1 MVGSAIH
8 IGRRTQRSARRTRD
22 RDAIIASLQPETE
35 KDDLG
40 LIRRYW
46 VWILVIVGAIAAIAA
61 YRLNQSP
68 EEEYFTAKV
77 EKGDIRQ
84 VIDAT
89 GTINPVTSVQV
100 GSQVSGMIS
109 KLYVDFNS
117 KVTKGQVIAEID
129 PKLFEGAVLQAR
141 ADLGNAQASLAAAK
155 SNLVK
160 DQATLN
166 QNRLDYD
173 RAVGLAKQGVVSQQQ
188 LDQAKATYDAI
199 TAQVGSDRAAIQQ
212 AEAQVAQK
220 QASLKVA
227 QINLDYTIIRAPI
240 NGTVVN
246 RSIDIGQTVAAS
258 LQAPTLFTIALD
270 LTKMQ
275 VYAKTDEG
283 DVGEIRP
290 GHSADFK
297 VDAFPKESFHGVVHQ
312 VRMNATTVQ
321 NVVTYDTIVD
331 FDNPDLKLFPGMT
344 AYVSIPVASASDVV
358 KIPNAALRYKP
369 DLPAGKIQELYRKYG
384 ITVPQSATEVA
395 GAAAVTAGGA
405 AKPKAAAVAV
415 ANGASDHAIV
425 WRLLPDKSLQPVQIS
440 VGLTDHTYTAMTGGD
455 LKPGEELVTGVT
467 TAKSGSAGPGLAGPR
482 R

>member
-1 MVGSAIH
+1 M
-8 IGRRTQRSARRTRD
+8 
-22 RDAIIASLQPETE
+22 
-35 KDDLG
+35 G
-40 LIRRYW
+40 LIKRYW

-160 DQATLN
+160 DQAPLN

-290 GHSADFK
+290 GHSAEFK
-297 VDAFPKESFHGVVHQ
+297 VDAFSKESFHGVVHQ

-321 NVVTYDTIVD
+321 NVVTYV
-331 FDNPDLKLFPGMT
+331 
-344 AYVSIPVASASDVV
+344 
-358 KIPNAALRYKP
+358 
-369 DLPAGKIQELYRKYG
+369 
-384 ITVPQSATEVA
+384 
-395 GAAAVTAGGA
+395 
-405 AKPKAAAVAV
+405 
-415 ANGASDHAIV
+415 
-425 WRLLPDKSLQPVQIS
+425 
-440 VGLTDHTYTAMTGGD
+440 
-455 LKPGEELVTGVT
+455 
-467 TAKSGSAGPGLAGPR
+467 
-482 R
+482 